1 VFFFLESVG
10 RPFLRACVWGM
21 KTWGKKNYM
30 ICGRYSTPT
39 VIKSTYIRI
48 NVRLNVRKPA
58 NIWNE
63 FISVAQIV
71 RWCYHAS
78 RTVISA
84 TSKLGPSRPLPSLL
98 GLAACAFGGEVGFR
112 LYDVSPYPFLQ
123 FIHSPVRDCS
133 RRWNWFCVPGSA
145 IYRGGSGLFHPL
157 SLPQPAYIKPPST
170 KTCEYVCAFF
180 VSFVLWFTF

>member
-1 VFFFLESVG
+1 
-10 RPFLRACVWGM
+10 
-21 KTWGKKNYM
+21 M

-84 TSKLGPSRPLPSLL
+84 TSKLGPWRPLRSLL

-112 LYDVSPYPFLQ
+112 PYDVSPYPSLE

-157 SLPQPAYIKPPST
+157 VSPSARI
-170 KTCEYVCAFF
+170 YQAAIRQNLWIRVCILCLVCF
-180 VSFVLWFTF
+180 VIYFLTYNLN